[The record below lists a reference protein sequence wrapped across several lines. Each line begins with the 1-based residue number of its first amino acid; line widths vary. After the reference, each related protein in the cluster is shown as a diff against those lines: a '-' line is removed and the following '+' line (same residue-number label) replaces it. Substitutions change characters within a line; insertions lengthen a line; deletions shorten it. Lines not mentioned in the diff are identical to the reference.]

1 MSPSVMTS
9 LLNKATNGNQ
19 LLEIL
24 DAIVDTNSAEVIE
37 NDTCISIAIPTLD
50 PVNFWGIKVSN
61 LQTVSVV

>member
-24 DAIVDTNSAEVIE
+24 DAIVDTNSVEVIE
-37 NDTCISIAIPTLD
+37 HDTCISIAMPTLD
-50 PVNFWGIKVSN
+50 PVNFWG
-61 LQTVSVV
+61 